1 MKMKWIKQ
9 DYKGNKQIWY
19 SADVIKKI
27 KYFVNH
33 MINRCGQ
40 VVPYELT
47 EIIKL
52 IESEDK

>member
-1 MKMKWIKQ
+1 MKWIKK
-9 DYKGNKQIWY
+9 DCYGKEQIWH
-19 SADVIKKI
+19 SADVIKNI

-47 EIIKL
+47 EILKL
-52 IESEDK
+52 IESEESK

>member
-1 MKMKWIKQ
+1 MKWIKQ
-9 DYKGNKQIWY
+9 DYKGNKQILY